1 MDRAESY
8 PGPVTLLAQD
18 VTVRAR
24 AAGATRLGF
33 LDALRGVAVG
43 LVLVEHVGELLVP
56 AVRALATSGVQLGQ
70 LGVMVFFLCSGF
82 IVPAS
87 LERGGGSRLA
97 RARSFWRGRFF
108 RLYPMYWLSL
118 VAALVL
124 AGLGRYTPA
133 GAVDARSWVVNAAMV
148 QGLVGLPDV
157 IGVYWSLAFELLFY
171 LAVSA
176 LCLAGLH
183 RRSVA
188 LSLTASGLCLA
199 LAVASRPLLDR
210 QVPLGV
216 FCLVTMFAG
225 TVVHRWH
232 SGVVRLRTAVLCA
245 TAALVSGTAL
255 LAAVLLGHEDPA
267 ALGTRSFVPML
278 AAWVG
283 AYAVFGLGLALRHRR
298 PAAWLVRLG
307 VVSYAVYLL
316 HPLVLAAVPR
326 VGGAVGTAVAWIG
339 LTLVLSEV
347 CHRFVERPAI
357 RLGRSLGRGRS
368 EAPQPQPVPVG
379 AASA

>member
-1 MDRAESY
+1 
-8 PGPVTLLAQD
+8 
-18 VTVRAR
+18 VTVRAQ
-24 AAGATRLGF
+24 ATGAHRLGF

-43 LVLVEHVGELLVP
+43 LVLVEHVGEVLVP
-56 AVRALATSGVQLGQ
+56 GMRTLATSGVQLGQ

-118 VAALVL
+118 AAALVL
-124 AGLGRYTPA
+124 VGLGRYAPA
-133 GAVDARSWVVNAAMV
+133 GAVDPRSWIVNASMV

-171 LAVSA
+171 LAVSV

-199 LAVASRPLLDR
+199 LAVAARPVLDR
-210 QVPLGV
+210 HVPLGV

-245 TAALVSGTAL
+245 AAALASGTAL

-278 AAWVG
+278 AAWAG
-283 AYAVFGLGLALRHRR
+283 AYAVFGVGLALRHRR
-298 PAAWLVRLG
+298 PAAGLVRLG

-316 HPLVLAAVPR
+316 HPLVLAAVPH
-326 VGGAVGTAVAWIG
+326 VGGAAGTAVVWIG

-357 RLGRSLGRGRS
+357 RLGRSVGRRRTV
-368 EAPQPQPVPVG
+368 AAQTQPVPVG
-379 AASA
+379 VASG